1 MMKESVGLILDNVI
15 KDIKIEKEILEKLK
29 KCRDIKSMYFS
40 TLFFHINLSSKQLKA
55 FVKRNTDILF
65 KLNADITKQYGKRVF
80 FMIKPLDLEVWRK
93 SINNYRYMYVG
104 NILDGLDQY
113 IILMQNIK
121 QREHRR
127 NIH

>member
-1 MMKESVGLILDNVI
+1 MKESIGLILDNVI
-15 KDIKIEKEILEKLK
+15 KDIKTEREILEKLR
-29 KCRDIKSMYFS
+29 KCRNIKSMYFS
-40 TLFFHINLSSKQLKA
+40 TFFFHINLSSKQLKA

-65 KLNADITKQYGKRVF
+65 KLNAGITKQYGKRVF
-80 FMIKPLDLEVWRK
+80 FMIKSLDLEAWRK

>member
-1 MMKESVGLILDNVI
+1 MKESIGLILDNVI
-15 KDIKIEKEILEKLK
+15 KDIRIEKEILEKLEN
-29 KCRDIKSMYFS
+29 CRNAKSRYFF
-40 TLFFHINLSSKQLKA
+40 TFFFHINLSPKQLKA

-65 KLNADITKQYGKRVF
+65 KLNADITKQYNKRVF
-80 FMIKPLDLEVWRK
+80 FMIKPFDLEVWKK
-93 SINNYRYMYVG
+93 SFNNYRYMYVG